1 MIDVRNNQDELY
13 QLVSET
19 LTEASRQGATA
30 AEVSVN
36 ENVGLE
42 VRVRRT
48 ELETVEFSHDRGL
61 AVSFYSG
68 QRKGSAST
76 TRFNKSSIVRTVEAA
91 KNISKFTQED
101 SCSGLADRKKMASQ
115 PQNDL
120 GIFNFWSPEPHELQD
135 IAIECESAGFSYDKR
150 IVNSEGAQANSSQAI
165 RVYGNSH
172 GFSGGLF
179 GTRHSLGCSLI
190 AEDSKGMQQDYWYT
204 IARNPNDLLAH
215 AAIGEEAARRAV
227 SKLSPRKI
235 ATGVF
240 PVLFSPDV
248 ANTLIGHLVT
258 ALSGGSLYRKASF
271 LTNSLGEEVLNPHI
285 SIYEDPQ
292 LTGGFGSC
300 HFDSEG
306 VATVRKNFVENGRVT
321 NYVLGSYSGRKLGME
336 TTGNA
341 GGVFNLQISGLT
353 KSFDDM
359 ICDMDRGLLVTDL
372 MGQGVNLVTG
382 DYSRGASGFWI
393 EDGKLAFP
401 VDELTIAGNLKDIY
415 KDIQCIGDDPDNRG
429 NFIIPSILV
438 SNLMVAN

>member
-1 MIDVRNNQDELY
+1 MIDVRDNQEELH
-13 QLVSET
+13 QLVSDV
-19 LTEASRQGATA
+19 LDEASRQGATD
-30 AEVSVN
+30 AEVSAN
-36 ENVGLE
+36 EDVGLE
-42 VRVRRT
+42 VRVRRSQ
-48 ELETVEFSHDRGL
+48 LETIEFSHDRGL

-68 QRKGSAST
+68 QRKGTAST
-76 TRFNKSSIVRTVEAA
+76 TRFNKSSIQQTVKAA

-101 SCSGLADRKKMASQ
+101 SCSGLADPQRMADQ
-115 PQNDL
+115 PKNDL
-120 GIFNFWSPEPHELQD
+120 GIFNFWSPEPQELQD
-135 IAIECESAGFSYDKR
+135 IAIDCESAGFAFDKR
-150 IVNSEGAQANSSQAI
+150 IVNSEGAEVNSSQAI

-172 GFSGGLF
+172 GFLGGLS
-179 GTRHSLGCSLI
+179 GTRYSLGCSLI

-204 IARNPNDLLAH
+204 LARNPNDLLAY
-215 AAIGEEAARRAV
+215 ASIGEEAARRAV

-240 PVLFSPDV
+240 PVLFSADV

-258 ALSGGSLYRKASF
+258 ALSGGSLYRIASF
-271 LTNSLGEEVLNPHI
+271 LTDSLGKEVLNPQI
-285 SIYEDPQ
+285 SVYEDPQ

-300 HFDSEG
+300 YFDSEG
-306 VATVRKNFVENGRVT
+306 VAAARKKFIENGVVT

-353 KSFDDM
+353 KTIDDM
-359 ICDMDRGLLVTDL
+359 ICDMDRGLLVTHL

-382 DYSRGASGFWI
+382 LYSRGASGFWI

-401 VDELTIAGNLKDIY
+401 AEELTIAGNLKDIY

-438 SNLMVAN
+438 SNMMVAN